1 VAGALPAPEEGMTRA
16 PKISRAQAI
25 ALPRTAAAPEPVTEW
40 IVAGIAVLLLLAGL
54 VF

>member
-1 VAGALPAPEEGMTRA
+1 MTHA

-25 ALPRTAAAPEPVTEW
+25 ALPHDAPAPTAATEW

-54 VF
+54 VS